1 MILQRIHWE
10 HLYWEAFGKLHRYDL
25 TSNQTRAYLDWFLPE
40 DTPQLV
46 RVSAYLFDPARVF
59 P

>member
-10 HLYWEAFGKLHRYDL
+10 HLHWKAFRKLHRYDL
-25 TSNQTRAYLDWFLPE
+25 TGDQKRVYLDWFLPE
-40 DTPQLV
+40 DTPQLGC
-46 RVSAYLFDPARVF
+46 VSAYPFDPAHVF